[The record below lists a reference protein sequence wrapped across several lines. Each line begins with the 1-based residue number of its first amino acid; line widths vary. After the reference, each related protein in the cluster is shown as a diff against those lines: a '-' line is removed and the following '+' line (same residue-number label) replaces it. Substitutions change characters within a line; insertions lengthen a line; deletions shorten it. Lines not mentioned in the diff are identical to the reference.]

1 MPAHRSTRPLT
12 AAVAGLVLLAG
23 CSGGDAPQPPV
34 ASPTTAAPTG
44 SPGIDTASTTAA
56 ALDELLA
63 RRDAAV
69 LDGDR
74 DAFRATVADPSGA
87 DGRAQLA
94 AFDAARALRP
104 ERLAHDVVAPVD
116 DPSAVDVGVR
126 YRLAGLDRGDR
137 TARTRYDLVRD
148 GDRWLVASESPV
160 ADVQAPPWTAMPGLT
175 VRRTAHAV
183 VAGTLTST
191 DLDAAGRTVDDAL
204 PGLTERWSRTPGRV
218 LVLAPATVAEGE
230 ALLGAPA
237 DGGVGASTDGPT
249 GDDGRATGDRVVL
262 DPAAHARLTRTGRAV
277 VLTHELAH
285 VAVRATLPGALPTWL
300 SEGYADHVGYA
311 GANVPVADL
320 LAPLTTAVRAG
331 AAPRDLPDAAAFA
344 DSGGSLEVTYLAAWQ
359 AVELLADRGGEKGLD
374 RLLRVCASRDG
385 EQAAERACD
394 AALPEVTGL
403 DRQALT
409 RQWRQRL
416 DDLAR

>member
-1 MPAHRSTRPLT
+1 MPAHRPSRPLT
-12 AAVAGLVLLAG
+12 AAVVGLVLLAG
-23 CSGGDAPQPPV
+23 CSGGDASPPRV
-34 ASPTTAAPTG
+34 APRTATPTG
-44 SPGIDTASTTAA
+44 SPEVDTASATAT

-74 DAFRATVADPSGA
+74 DAFRATVADPDGA
-87 DGRAQLA
+87 AGRAQLA

-104 ERLAHDVVAPVD
+104 DRLAHDVVAPVD

-137 TARTRYDLVRD
+137 TARTRYRVVRD
-148 GDRWLVASESPV
+148 GDRWLVASEASAPG
-160 ADVQAPPWTAMPGLT
+160 AQAPPWTAMPGLT
-175 VRRTAHAV
+175 VRRTTHAV
-183 VAGTLTST
+183 VAGTLPSA

-204 PGLTERWSRTPGRV
+204 PGLARRWSRAPGRV

-230 ALLGAPA
+230 ALLGAAA
-237 DGGVGASTDGPT
+237 DDGVGASTDGPT
-249 GDDGRATGDRVVL
+249 GEDGRATGDRVVL
-262 DPAAHARLTRTGRAV
+262 DPSAHARLTRTGRVV

-311 GANVPVADL
+311 GADVPVTDL
-320 LAPLTTAVRAG
+320 LAPLTAAVRAG

-344 DSGGSLEVTYLAAWQ
+344 AGGSLEVTYLAAWQ
-359 AVELLADRGGEKGLD
+359 AVELLADRRGEAGLD
-374 RLLRVCASRDG
+374 RLLRACASTGG
-385 EQAAERACD
+385 EQAAERICD
-394 AALPEVTGL
+394 TALPEVAGL

-409 RQWRQRL
+409 RLWRQRL